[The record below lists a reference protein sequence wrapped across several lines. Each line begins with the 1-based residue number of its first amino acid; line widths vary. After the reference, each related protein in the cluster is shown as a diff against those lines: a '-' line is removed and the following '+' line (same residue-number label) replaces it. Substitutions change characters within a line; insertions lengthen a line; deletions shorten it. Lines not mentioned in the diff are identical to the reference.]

1 MIRDTVITG
10 IGVMAPNGQG
20 TDGYWSATLAGE
32 SGIGPISRFD
42 PSSYPVRLAGEI
54 RGFEPEEHVS
64 GRLMPQTDHMTRL
77 ALAAADLALADA
89 ELEPD
94 SIDEYDRGVATAST
108 SGGLE
113 FGQQE
118 LEKLWGK
125 GWEHVSAYM
134 SFAWYYAV
142 NTGQISI
149 RHGMRGPGGVLV
161 TEQTG
166 GLDALGYTRRQLGK
180 GTSLMVTGGVDGSLC
195 PYGLAIQIA
204 NQRLSTEQDPALA
217 YLPFDAEASGYVP
230 GEGGAIL
237 TVEKRAD
244 AEARG
249 APRMYGVI
257 AGYGAAF
264 DPDPG
269 GSGGLLRAARTA
281 MADAGLTAADIGV
294 VFADAAGLT
303 ELDRAEA
310 DAITTLFGPRGVPV
324 AAPKTMTGRLLSGGG
339 ALDVAAA
346 LLCLRDRLVPPAA
359 NVREERIDE
368 RVDLVAGRPRSVAAD
383 AVLVLARG
391 YGGFASAVVLTRAGG
406 SES

>member
-1 MIRDTVITG
+1 MSDDTVITG
-10 IGVMAPNGQG
+10 IGVVAPTGQG
-20 TDGYWSATLAGE
+20 TDDYWKATLSGD
-32 SGIGPISRFD
+32 SGIAPISRFD
-42 PSSYPVRLAGEI
+42 PAPYPVRLAGEI
-54 RGFEPEEHVS
+54 RGFDAEEHVS
-64 GRLMPQTDHMTRL
+64 GRMMPQTDHMTRL
-77 ALAAADLALADA
+77 ALAAADFALADA
-89 ELEPD
+89 EIDTSEIPD
-94 SIDEYDRGVATAST
+94 YDRGVATAST

-113 FGQQE
+113 FGQHE

-166 GLDALGYTRRQLGK
+166 GLDALGYARRQIHK

-204 NQRLSTEQDPALA
+204 SRRLSTEPDPEQA
-217 YLPFDAEASGYVP
+217 YRPFDAEASGYVP

-237 TVEKRAD
+237 TVETRTD

-249 APRMYGVI
+249 APHVYGTI
-257 AGYGAAF
+257 AGYGSAF
-264 DPDPG
+264 DPDPNA
-269 GSGGLLRAARTA
+269 SGGLLRAARTA
-281 MADAGLTAADIGV
+281 LADADVTAAEIDV

-310 DAITTLFGPRGVPV
+310 DAITEIFGPRGVPV
-324 AAPKTMTGRLLSGGG
+324 AAPKTMTGRLLSGGA

-346 LLCLRDRLVPPAA
+346 LLCLRDQCVPPAA
-359 NVREERIDE
+359 NVRPDRIDE
-368 RVDLVAGRPRSVAAD
+368 RVDLVAGEPRELAAD

-391 YGGFASAVVLTRAGG
+391 YGGFASALVLTR
-406 SES
+406 S

>member
-1 MIRDTVITG
+1 MSNDTVITG
-10 IGVMAPNGQG
+10 IGVMAPTGQG
-20 TDGYWSATLAGE
+20 TEDYWKATLAGE
-32 SGIGPISRFD
+32 SGIAPISRFD
-42 PSSYPVRLAGEI
+42 PSPYPVRLAGEI
-54 RGFEPEEHVS
+54 RGFEAEEHVS
-64 GRLMPQTDHMTRL
+64 GRLLPQTDRMTRL
-77 ALAAADLALADA
+77 ALAAADFALADA
-89 ELEPD
+89 EIDTSTIPD
-94 SIDEYDRGVATAST
+94 YDRGVATAST

-113 FGQQE
+113 FGQHE

-166 GLDALGYTRRQLGK
+166 GLDALGYARRQIHK
-180 GTSLMVTGGVDGSLC
+180 GTALMVTGGVDGSLC

-204 NQRLSTEQDPALA
+204 SQRLSAEQDPERA
-217 YLPFDAEASGYVP
+217 YRPFDAEASGYVP

-237 TVEKRAD
+237 TVEKRTD
-244 AEARG
+244 AETRG
-249 APRMYGVI
+249 APHVYGTI
-257 AGYGAAF
+257 AGYGSAF
-264 DPDPG
+264 DPDPN

-281 MADAGLTAADIGV
+281 LADAGLTPAAVDV

-310 DAITTLFGPRGVPV
+310 DAITEIFGPRGVPV
-324 AAPKTMTGRLLSGGG
+324 AAPKTMTGRLLSGGA

-346 LLCLRDRLVPPAA
+346 LLCLRDQCVPPAA
-359 NVREERIDE
+359 NVVPDRIDE
-368 RVDLVAGRPRSVAAD
+368 RVDLVAGEPREVAAD
-383 AVLVLARG
+383 AALVLARG
-391 YGGFASAVVLTRAGG
+391 YGGFASALVLTR
-406 SES
+406 S

>member
-1 MIRDTVITG
+1 MSTDTVITG
-10 IGVMAPNGQG
+10 IGVMAPTGQG
-20 TDGYWSATLAGE
+20 TDDYWKATLAGD
-32 SGIGPISRFD
+32 SGIAPISRFD
-42 PSSYPVRLAGEI
+42 PSPYPVRLAGEI
-54 RGFEPEEHVS
+54 RGFDAEEHVS
-64 GRLMPQTDHMTRL
+64 GRLMPQTDRMTRL
-77 ALAAADLALADA
+77 ALAAADFALADA
-89 ELEPD
+89 EIDTSQIPD
-94 SIDEYDRGVATAST
+94 YDRGVATAST

-113 FGQQE
+113 FGQHE

-166 GLDALGYTRRQLGK
+166 GLDALGYARRQIHK
-180 GTSLMVTGGVDGSLC
+180 GTALMMTGGVDGSLC

-204 NQRLSTEQDPALA
+204 SQRLSTEQDPELA

-237 TVEKRAD
+237 TVERRAD

-249 APRMYGVI
+249 APHVYGTI
-257 AGYGAAF
+257 AGYGSAF

-281 MADAGLTAADIGV
+281 LADAGLTAAGIDV

-310 DAITTLFGPRGVPV
+310 DAITELFGPRGVPV
-324 AAPKTMTGRLLSGGG
+324 AAPKTMTGRLLSGGA

-346 LLCLRDRLVPPAA
+346 LLCLRDQCVPPAV
-359 NVREERIDE
+359 NVREDRVDE
-368 RVDLVAGRPRSVAAD
+368 RVDLVAAEPREVAAG

-391 YGGFASAVVLTRAGG
+391 YGGFASALVLTRP
-406 SES
+406 

>member
-1 MIRDTVITG
+1 MSNDTVITG
-10 IGVMAPNGQG
+10 IGVMAPTGQG
-20 TDGYWSATLAGE
+20 TEDYWKATLAGE
-32 SGIGPISRFD
+32 SGIAPISRFD
-42 PSSYPVRLAGEI
+42 PSPYPVRLAGEI
-54 RGFEPEEHVS
+54 RGFDAEKHVS
-64 GRLMPQTDHMTRL
+64 GRLLPQTDHMTRL
-77 ALAAADLALADA
+77 ALAAADFALADA
-89 ELEPD
+89 EIDTSTIPD
-94 SIDEYDRGVATAST
+94 YDRGVATAST

-113 FGQQE
+113 FGQHE

-166 GLDALGYTRRQLGK
+166 GLDALGYARRQIHK
-180 GTSLMVTGGVDGSLC
+180 GTALMVTGGVDGSLC

-204 NQRLSTEQDPALA
+204 SQRLSAEQDPERA
-217 YLPFDAEASGYVP
+217 YRPFDAEASGYVP

-237 TVEKRAD
+237 TVEKRTD

-249 APRMYGVI
+249 APHVYGAI
-257 AGYGAAF
+257 AGYGSAF
-264 DPDPG
+264 DPDPN

-281 MADAGLTAADIGV
+281 LADAGLTSAGIDV

-310 DAITTLFGPRGVPV
+310 DAITELFGPRGVPV
-324 AAPKTMTGRLLSGGG
+324 AAPKTMTGRLLSGGA

-346 LLCLRDRLVPPAA
+346 LLCLRDRCVPPAA
-359 NVREERIDE
+359 NVVPDRIDE
-368 RVDLVAGRPRSVAAD
+368 RVDLVAGEPREVAAD

-391 YGGFASAVVLTRAGG
+391 YGGFASALVLTR
-406 SES
+406 S

>member
-1 MIRDTVITG
+1 MSNATVITG
-10 IGVMAPNGQG
+10 IGVMAPTGQG
-20 TDGYWSATLAGE
+20 TEDYWKATLAGE
-32 SGIGPISRFD
+32 SGIAPISRFD
-42 PSSYPVRLAGEI
+42 PSPYPVRLAGEI
-54 RGFEPEEHVS
+54 RGFDAEEHVS
-64 GRLMPQTDHMTRL
+64 GRLLPQTDHMTRL
-77 ALAAADLALADA
+77 ALAAADFALADA
-89 ELEPD
+89 EIDVSTIPD
-94 SIDEYDRGVATAST
+94 YDRGVATAST

-113 FGQQE
+113 FGQHE

-166 GLDALGYTRRQLGK
+166 GLDALGYARRQIHK
-180 GTSLMVTGGVDGSLC
+180 GTALMVTGGVDGSLC

-204 NQRLSTEQDPALA
+204 SQRLSTEQDPERA
-217 YLPFDAEASGYVP
+217 YRPFDAEASGYVP

-237 TVEKRAD
+237 TVEKRTD
-244 AEARG
+244 AETRG
-249 APRMYGVI
+249 APHVYGTI

-264 DPDPG
+264 DPDPN

-281 MADAGLTAADIGV
+281 LADAGVTPAEIDM

-310 DAITTLFGPRGVPV
+310 GAITEIFGPRGVPV
-324 AAPKTMTGRLLSGGG
+324 AAPKTMTGRLLSGGA

-346 LLCLRDRLVPPAA
+346 LLCLRDQCVPPAA
-359 NVREERIDE
+359 NVVPDRIDE
-368 RVDLVAGRPRSVAAD
+368 RVDLVAGEPREVAAD
-383 AVLVLARG
+383 AALVLARG
-391 YGGFASAVVLTRAGG
+391 YGGFASALVLTR
-406 SES
+406 S